1 MKRYLWMIMGLLIG
15 CMLLGCG
22 QTAKTMPEKD
32 EVWIVAELPA
42 GDELFAVGC
51 DYGTAEKWYGFQ
63 GGSNADNSVL
73 RDAPVFE
80 LGRQELPEDADLSTF
95 RIRLSVWN
103 EPGDFVEPI
112 PVEGVLTFPVACGR
126 IYRVAVDGDLEHG
139 YVARLVGEQGES

>member
-1 MKRYLWMIMGLLIG
+1 
-15 CMLLGCG
+15 MLLGCG

-73 RDAPVFE
+73 R
-80 LGRQELPEDADLSTF
+80 LSL
-95 RIRLSVWN
+95 IH
-103 EPGDFVEPI
+103 I
-112 PVEGVLTFPVACGR
+112 
-126 IYRVAVDGDLEHG
+126 
-139 YVARLVGEQGES
+139 